1 MTGNKDWF
9 ITFDK
14 SVRRSIRIDD
24 DSKVT
29 FEGLK
34 KILMKRKDGEEEIIS
49 FVIYIPSMASNLII
63 LVSYLTRDVP

>member
-9 ITFDK
+9 ITFGK
-14 SVRRSIRIDD
+14 SVRRSIRFDD
-24 DSKVT
+24 DRKVT

-34 KILMKRKDGEEEIIS
+34 NILMKRKDGEEEIIS

-63 LVSYLTRDVP
+63 LVSCLTRDVP